1 MSEAAAAP
9 AKKPKR
15 PLAPSMI
22 KLNEQTAA
30 MYENAR
36 QAKERGE
43 MVGWSSSIFPQEIA
57 QTLGVTVLYPENH
70 SAGIA
75 ARHQADPYLQ
85 KAEGEL
91 GFSNDICAYAKVNL
105 AYAEAMHEGGNLVL
119 PDFLLC
125 ANNICNQ
132 LTKWY
137 ERLSE
142 TLHIPLFFIDCCYNA
157 EDYVTS
163 SRVRY
168 IRAQID
174 DVIEKLS
181 AFTGKAWDEDR
192 FRRVMEISAQNNALW
207 ERANES
213 LMHRPAPING
223 FELFNYMGCM
233 VCHRGE
239 ESTTEILQMLNDE
252 IDEHIRTGTSTYP
265 VKEEYRIF
273 WDGIACWPY
282 LSHNLRTLKSHG
294 INMVASSYAK
304 AWAIKYSDLDGMAR
318 AYSSCTTNNANIN
331 AMVQRRTDAVRN
343 YHCDGLVCHLNR
355 SCKVMDCQ
363 MYEAQR
369 QISANTGAAYTI
381 FDGDQADYRNYSEA
395 QFETRIQGLVEVMK
409 AKKEVQDHGGSD
421 GIA

>member
-1 MSEAAAAP
+1 MSYMSETP
-9 AKKPKR
+9 ATQTPPAKPKR
-15 PLAPSMI
+15 PLAPSMLL
-22 KLNEQTAA
+22 LNAQTAA
-30 MYENAR
+30 MYEKAK
-36 QAKERGE
+36 QAKANGE
-43 MVGWSSSIFPQEIA
+43 KVGWSTSIFPQEIA
-57 QTLGVTVLYPENH
+57 ETLGITVLYPENH
-70 SAGIA
+70 AAGIA

-85 KAEGEL
+85 TAEGQLE
-91 GFSNDICAYAKVNL
+91 FSNDICAYAKVNL
-105 AYAEAMHEGGNLVL
+105 AIAEAMHEGSNLVL

-137 ERLSE
+137 ERLAVK
-142 TLHIPLFFIDCCYNA
+142 LDIPLFYIDCCYNS
-157 EDYVTS
+157 EDYVTE

-174 DVIEKLS
+174 EVIQKLS
-181 AFTGKAWDEDR
+181 AFSGKEWDEDR
-192 FRRVMEISAQNNALW
+192 FKEVMKISSENNALW
-207 ERANES
+207 ERANEA

-239 ESTTEILQMLNDE
+239 RSTTEILQTLNNE
-252 IDEHIRTGTSTYP
+252 IDEHIKNGTSTYP

-282 LSHNLRTLKSHG
+282 LGHNLRTLKKYG

-304 AWAIKYSDLDGMAR
+304 AWAIKYEDLDGMAR

-331 AMVQRRTDAVRN
+331 AMVQRRTDAVRD

-369 QISANTGAAYTI
+369 QISSNTGAAYTI

-395 QFETRIQGLVEVMK
+395 QFETRIQGLVEVMRE
-409 AKKEVQDHGGSD
+409 KKEADNNG
-421 GIA
+421 

>member
-1 MSEAAAAP
+1 MSGAEAKSAQNT
-9 AKKPKR
+9 KPKR
-15 PLAPSMI
+15 PLAPSMV
-22 KLNEQTAA
+22 KLNAQTAA
-30 MYENAR
+30 MYAGAK
-36 QAKERGE
+36 QAKARGE
-43 MVGWSSSIFPQEIA
+43 KVGWSSSIFPQEIA
-57 QTLGVTVLYPENH
+57 ETLGLHVLYPENWA
-70 SAGIA
+70 AGIA
-75 ARHQADPYLQ
+75 ARHQADPFLQ
-85 KAEGEL
+85 TAEGQLE
-91 GFSNDICAYAKVNL
+91 FSNDICAYAKVNL
-105 AYAEAMHEGGNLVL
+105 AYAEAMHEEGDLVL

-137 ERLSE
+137 ERLAVKLE
-142 TLHIPLFFIDCCYNA
+142 IPLFFIDCCYNA
-157 EDYVTS
+157 EDYVTE

-174 DVIEKLS
+174 EVIRGLS
-181 AFTGKAWDEDR
+181 NFCGKQWDDQHFKE
-192 FRRVMEISAQNNALW
+192 VMKISAENNALW
-207 ERANES
+207 ERANEM
-213 LMHRPAPING
+213 LKHRPAPING

-239 ESTTEILQMLNDE
+239 RTTTEILQTLNDE
-252 IDEHIRTGTSTYP
+252 IDTHIKEGTSTYP
-265 VKEEYRIF
+265 VKEEYRVF

-282 LSHNLRTLKSHG
+282 LSHNLRTLKKYG

-304 AWAIKYSDLDGMAR
+304 AWAIKYEDLDGMAR
-318 AYSSCTTNNANIN
+318 AYSNCSTNNANIN
-331 AMVQRRTDAVRN
+331 AMVQRRTDAVRE

-369 QISANTGAAYTI
+369 QISELTGAAYTI

-409 AKKEVQDHGGSD
+409 ARKEVRENG
-421 GIA
+421 

>member
-1 MSEAAAAP
+1 MVMSDEVKTQEAAKP
-9 AKKPKR
+9 AKPKR

-22 KLNEQTAA
+22 KLNAQTAA
-30 MYENAR
+30 MYEK
-36 QAKERGE
+36 AKRDKEEGRL
-43 MVGWSSSIFPQEIA
+43 VGWSSSIFPQEIA
-57 QTLGVTVLYPENH
+57 ETLGLTVLYPENWT
-70 SAGIA
+70 AGIA

-91 GFSNDICAYAKVNL
+91 GFSNDICAYAKVHL

-137 ERLSE
+137 ERMAE
-142 TLHIPLFFIDCCYNA
+142 TLKVPLFYIDTCYNA
-157 EDYVTS
+157 EDYVTE

-168 IRAQID
+168 IRSQID
-174 DVIEKLS
+174 DIIHGLS
-181 AFTGKAWDEDR
+181 ELCGKKWDEER
-192 FRRVMEISAQNNALW
+192 FKKVMAISRENNRLW
-207 ERANES
+207 ERANEC
-213 LMHRPAPING
+213 LKHKPAPING

-239 ESTTEILQMLNDE
+239 ESTTDILQTLNDE
-252 IDEHIRTGTSTYP
+252 IDEHIKNGTSTYP
-265 VKEEYRIF
+265 VDEKYRIF

-282 LSHNLRTLKSHG
+282 LGQNLRTLKSYG

-304 AWAIKYSDLDGMAR
+304 AWAIKYDDLDGMAR
-318 AYSSCTTNNANIN
+318 AYSNCTTNNANID
-331 AMVQRRTDAVRN
+331 AMVQRRTDAVIQ
-343 YHCDGLVCHLNR
+343 YQCDGLVCHLNR

-381 FDGDQADYRNYSEA
+381 FDGDQADYRNFSEA
-395 QFETRIQGLVEVMK
+395 QYNTRIQGLVEVMQ
-409 AKKEVQDHGGSD
+409 AKKEGR
-421 GIA
+421 